1 MIQFDGSAD
10 GKEFCSLIKKAR
22 KTNKFIRIKKYI
34 SGYVGVVNLKEKDI
48 YRDFPD
54 NFKRDKNGW
63 TRVREFD
70 IKRLSPLPERER
82 IDAIDVSV
90 DLRNPCCLDHALS
103 ELEEEFLRI
112 SKQIYKQEC
121 EMGCYFYEGLEI
133 DSEDS
138 EKIEVYINTGT

>member
-1 MIQFDGSAD
+1 MLGRSDGI
-10 GKEFCSLIKKAR
+10 EFCSLIKKAR
-22 KTNKFIRIKKYI
+22 KTNKFIRIKHCF
-34 SGYVGVVNLKEKDI
+34 SGYVGVVDLKDFDI

-63 TRVREFD
+63 IRVRRFD

-82 IDAIDVSV
+82 IGAIDVSV
-90 DLRNPCCLDHALS
+90 DLHNPCCLDHALS

-121 EMGCYFYEGLEI
+121 EICSYFYEGLEI

-138 EKIEVYINTGT
+138 EKIEVYISTGT